1 MVDESVKEYINKLEA
16 IETEIG
22 LLRED
27 MKDLDAEYKEKIDV
41 KAVKAAIRIVKIK
54 AKSDENLVDDVIK
67 IIMSLEG

>member
-1 MVDESVKEYINKLEA
+1 MVSESVKEYINKLEG

-54 AKSDENLVDDVIK
+54 AKSDENLVEDVIK
-67 IIMSLEG
+67 IILSLED